1 MFSSSSRRPESQM
14 ALAAQFIEKS
24 IFHSIGN
31 EVFLLLA
38 PLWWNAF
45 KALIQFD
52 GAFLVPHLS
61 SASKAKGNQNLNSNS
76 FRRWWE
82 SMSTPWLMA
91 LGAGRWMLRS
101 GARLLSRP
109 GGGFTL
115 RLTTQDVS
123 VDYSVSTT
131 KTWIQLTSTFFPL
144 ELTRRFLKWPLPRL
158 HRSVVFDQSHN
169 DDSFALQIS
178 SLSSLPTVASECL
191 LHLQLCI
198 INYSA
203 SERDFTGCRRQLFA
217 ISLYRPLLDTIAVI
231 PPLVI
236 SVI

>member
-1 MFSSSSRRPESQM
+1 MMECLQSIDPVRWSFPCSAFVEREQSEG
-14 ALAAQFIEKS
+14 KS
-24 IFHSIGN
+24 KF
-31 EVFLLLA
+31 EAEFV
-38 PLWWNAF
+38 
-45 KALIQFD
+45 
-52 GAFLVPHLS
+52 
-61 SASKAKGNQNLNSNS
+61 
-76 FRRWWE
+76 
-82 SMSTPWLMA
+82 STLMGINVNTSVN
-91 LGAGRWMLRS
+91 GAGRWMLRS
-101 GARLLSRP
+101 GARLLSRL

-115 RLTTQDVS
+115 RLTTQDES

-169 DDSFALQIS
+169 DDSFAMQIS